1 MQVSSVLRTILTAT
15 LGFLVV
21 PLVAVTPA
29 SAAESKGKAFFGNQY
44 DPATCQMT
52 ATPSDEMYQGIPKP
66 EPKHDHFSYYQPWS
80 GYCPESNLSD
90 KKKAAAMTCQTAN
103 IKGGGLYEG
112 IEVQGS
118 KWAELAC
125 DEARHGVE
133 AGGGPFGAVIVQID
147 DETGKVIRYWRNHNH
162 VIEWSDPTAH
172 AEMVVLRAACAELGS
187 LNLGHIDGNDPHL
200 KLATSAKKSHC
211 DFYASTEPC
220 PMCYTA
226 IRRCGFNT
234 LVFASTRYDAGV
246 EGIDLPLDANY
257 QELQCSYA
265 DRPAKYGMHVY
276 QSAVPNSL
284 DGYNLFK
291 RTNVPKY

>member
-1 MQVSSVLRTILTAT
+1 MKASLNFKSLLLSALALFTIQGSVSQPVSSA
-15 LGFLVV
+15 
-21 PLVAVTPA
+21 PD
-29 SAAESKGKAFFGNQY
+29 KGKAFFGDQY

-52 ATPSDEMYQGIPKP
+52 AIPCDEVYPGIPKP
-66 EPKHDHFSYYQPWS
+66 EPKHDHFSYVQPWS
-80 GYCPESNLSD
+80 GYCPESNLPD
-90 KKKAAAMTCQTAN
+90 KAKAACMTCQTAN
-103 IKGGGLYEG
+103 IKGGGLYDG

-125 DEARHGVE
+125 TEAKLGVE

-147 DETGKVIRYWRNHNH
+147 DESGKVIRYWRNHNH

-172 AEMVVLRAACAELGS
+172 AEMTVVRAACKDMGV
-187 LNLGHIDGNDPHL
+187 LNLGHIDKNDPHL
-200 KLATSAKKSHC
+200 KLPQTGKTSHC

-226 IRRCGFNT
+226 IRRAGMFN
-234 LVFASTRYDAGV
+234 LIFASTRFDAGV
-246 EGIDLPLDANY
+246 QGIDLPLDANY
-257 QELQCSYA
+257 TELQTSYNE
-265 DRPAKYGMHVY
+265 RPAKYGMHVY

-284 DGYNLFK
+284 DGYNLYK